1 MRITISPPRT
11 GVLTRHRFALAVVL
25 TAGLFGLACEKK
37 QAAVAPPPPEVMVAE
52 VVQRD
57 VPIVME
63 LVGQTKGSEDVEI
76 RARVEGF
83 LDDVAFTEGSIV
95 TKGQLLYRIDPKT
108 LQANQATAQADL
120 ATWQSRL
127 VKTEND
133 VKRLTPLA
141 AQQAVSQQELDNAVA
156 AENAARAQVAA
167 ANAAL
172 DRARIDLGYATVTS
186 PIDGLVGTTL
196 VKAGNLVGRGESTLL
211 TTVSKLDPIL
221 FRAGISEAEYLRLA
235 RRVDEIRKEMGG
247 KPAPI
252 ELVLADGTVHP
263 QTGKLDVVERAV
275 DAATG
280 TLTIQFKFPNPGG
293 VLRPGQYG
301 RARFVLETRKNAM
314 LVPQRAVQEL
324 QNLYNIA
331 VVGSDNKV
339 AIKTV
344 TVGPRVGSL
353 WVITSGI
360 TPSDR
365 VVVEGLQRL
374 RPGMAVSP
382 KAAPPTDAGSGNPE
396 PAAGGEG
403 K

>member
-1 MRITISPPRT
+1 MRITTHSRRIGVSRRT
-11 GVLTRHRFALAVVL
+11 FALAALL
-25 TAGLFGLACEKK
+25 TAGLLGIACEKK
-37 QAAVAPPPPEVMVAE
+37 QAAAPPPPPEVLVAE

-63 LVGQTKGSEDVEI
+63 LVGQTKGSEDVDI

-83 LDDVAFTEGSIV
+83 LEDVAFTEGSV
-95 TKGQLLYRIDPKT
+95 VSKGQLLYRIDPKT
-108 LQANQATAQADL
+108 LQANLATAEADL
-120 ATWQSRL
+120 ATWKSRQ

-156 AENAARAQVAA
+156 ANNAAQAQVAA
-167 ANAAL
+167 ASATVEK
-172 DRARIDLGYATVTS
+172 ARIDLGYSTVTS

-211 TTVSKLDPIL
+211 TTISRLDPIL
-221 FRAGISEAEYLRLA
+221 FRAGMSEAEYLRLA
-235 RRVDEIRKEMGG
+235 RRADEIKKENGG
-247 KPAPI
+247 VGVPI
-252 ELVLADGTVHP
+252 DLVLADGTVHP
-263 QTGKLDVVERAV
+263 EKGKLDVIERAV

-301 RARFVLETRKNAM
+301 RARFVLENRKDAM

-324 QNLYNIA
+324 QNLYNVA
-331 VVGSDNKV
+331 VVGSDSKV

-344 TVGPRVGSL
+344 KVGPRVGGL
-353 WVITSGI
+353 WVIESGI

-374 RPGMAVSP
+374 RPGMTVSA

-396 PAAGGEG
+396 PAAAGEG